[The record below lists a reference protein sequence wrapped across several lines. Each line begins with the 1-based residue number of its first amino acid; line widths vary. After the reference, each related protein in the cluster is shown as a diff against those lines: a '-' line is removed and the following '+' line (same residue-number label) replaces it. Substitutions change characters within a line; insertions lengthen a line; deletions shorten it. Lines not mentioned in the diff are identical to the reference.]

1 MTGQKKG
8 KRVSKMKKIWGILCD
23 FFGRIFFIF
32 RYDIKKLFM
41 NPIAAVLAAGLMVLP
56 SLYAWFNIEAS
67 WDPYGNTG
75 NLKVAVANCDEGY
88 SLKGITVNVGN
99 SIVDSLADNQE
110 IGWLFMDEADAVEGV
125 ESGAYYAAIV
135 IPGDFSRD
143 MMSILTPDMVRPDL
157 KYYVNEKT
165 NAIAPKITG
174 TAMSTVQ
181 QQVNA
186 SFIGQG
192 ITVLCD
198 TIQNLYEAYVN
209 ADLPKASDVDAEGAL
224 QDTIGILT
232 DLSGNLTETQ
242 TVIGVFQDTG
252 DTIDSLLGMIQETLN
267 LTEKDLSGTDD
278 SILSGGMTQNGLGDS
293 LTDILSS
300 LDILLN
306 AAEGSAD
313 GIYDMT
319 NDLAETIEQGGADGA
334 AAADNLAGMLEK
346 NEKIL
351 GKTKKVFQNLE
362 NVFRKPIEDGKVT
375 ENMKITVPSLRNPG
389 ETITLSLYDSLQ
401 DTADSLEKIASR
413 LAAAEKS
420 VKNAEERLYD
430 ISDRLKNGGTAAGE
444 EIRAVREELRQAG
457 SRITSA
463 AEEFNDTAIDGIE
476 SGMAYFADTAKGLSA
491 AGDRLASVF
500 PYLDVTVTG
509 SRNALSSAGDAL
521 DGTVTLLEN
530 LNGTL
535 GHTIENLEE
544 LRNDVREIQS
554 SVNIRTLLEDA
565 LGIDFDDYAGN
576 TQELAE
582 FLSSPVLLDTQTLYP
597 IENYGSSMTPFY
609 TILAIW
615 VGCLLLVSIFKVN
628 VRESR
633 DLQPDRFQH
642 YHLYLGRYL
651 LFLTFSV
658 VQAVIMCLGDL
669 YLLGIQCP
677 APGRFILAGILAAV
691 TFSNIVYTLTISLG
705 DVGKAVAIVLLII
718 QVAGA
723 GGTFPVELTPSFF
736 NELNPFMPFTH
747 GINAMRECIGGFYGS
762 NYVMSL
768 MKMCIYF
775 PIFLLFGTVFRKPLI
790 RMMNFFHRKLD
801 ETGLM

>member
-1 MTGQKKG
+1 MRYIKG

-32 RYDIKKLFM
+32 RHDMKKLFM

-99 SIVDSLADNQE
+99 SIVDSLAGNQE

-125 ESGAYYAAIV
+125 ESGAYYAAII
-135 IPGDFSRD
+135 IPEDFSRD

-181 QQVNA
+181 QQVNV
-186 SFIGQG
+186 SFIDQG

-232 DLSGNLTETQ
+232 DLSGNLTEAQ

-252 DTIDSLLGMIQETLN
+252 DTIDSLLGMIQETLS

-300 LDILLN
+300 LGILLN

-319 NDLAETIEQGGADGA
+319 DDLAETIEQGGAEGA
-334 AAADNLAGMLEK
+334 AAAGNLAGMLEK

-351 GKTKKVFQNLE
+351 GKTKEVFQNLE
-362 NVFRKPIEDGKVT
+362 NVFQKPIEDGKVT

-413 LAAAEKS
+413 LAAAEKN
-420 VKNAEERLYD
+420 VKNAQERLYD

-463 AEEFNDTAIDGIE
+463 SEEFNDTAIDGIE
-476 SGMAYFADTAKGLSA
+476 SGMAYFADTAEGLSA

-530 LNGTL
+530 LSGTL

-597 IENYGSSMTPFY
+597 IGNYGSSMTPFY

-633 DLQPDRFQH
+633 ELQPDRFQH

-658 VQAVIMCLGDL
+658 VQAVIMCLGNL

-768 MKMCIYF
+768 MKMCVYF
-775 PIFLLFGTVFRKPLI
+775 PVFLLFGTVFRKPLI